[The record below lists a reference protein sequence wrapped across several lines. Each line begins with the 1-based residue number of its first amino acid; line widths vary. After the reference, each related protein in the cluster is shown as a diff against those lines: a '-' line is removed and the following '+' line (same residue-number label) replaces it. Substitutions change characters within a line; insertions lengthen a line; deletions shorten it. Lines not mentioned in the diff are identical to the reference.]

1 MTGFQFLSDLEKKL
15 RPIGLKD
22 RENLLAIKK
31 DEPAEKGYP
40 FDGEFYIW
48 DYRYY
53 DRKFIEKS
61 LDLDDSLVKEYFPV
75 TVVVPAILDIYQRL
89 LSVRFVALETETW
102 HPGVYLKVRRRRHVT
117 KRLFT
122 DVRAYSVWKAD
133 AKDESG
139 FVGYTYLDLYP
150 RGMSPFTCRMQLMV
164 RYRGP
169 IQNQSTRMPPFGLL
183 FLGSRSLMQH
193 GTIQ

>member
-1 MTGFQFLSDLEKKL
+1 MSDLENKL
-15 RPIGLKD
+15 RPIGLQD
-22 RENLLAIKK
+22 RKTLLALKK
-31 DEPAEKGYP
+31 EEHAEKGYP

-89 LSVRFVALETETW
+89 LSVRFVSLDTPTW
-102 HPGVYLKVRRRRHVT
+102 HPGVLVNVRERSHTT
-117 KRLFT
+117 KLLYA
-122 DVRAYSVWKAD
+122 DVKAYSVWKAGT
-133 AKDESG
+133 KDETG

-150 RGMSPFTCRMQLMV
+150 RG
-164 RYRGP
+164 
-169 IQNQSTRMPPFGLL
+169 
-183 FLGSRSLMQH
+183 RSH
-193 GTIQ
+193 

>member
-1 MTGFQFLSDLEKKL
+1 MSDLENKL

-22 RENLLAIKK
+22 RETLLALKK
-31 DEPAEKGYP
+31 EEHAEKGHP
-40 FDGEFYIW
+40 FDGEFYVW

-75 TVVVPAILDIYQRL
+75 TVVVPSILDIYQRL
-89 LSVRFVALETETW
+89 LSVRFVPLETTTW
-102 HPGVYLKVRRRRHVT
+102 HPGVNPKVLERSQSIN
-117 KRLFT
+117 LLCT
-122 DVRAYSVWKAD
+122 DVKAYSVWKAD

-150 RGMSPFTCRMQLMV
+150 RGRS
-164 RYRGP
+164 RYLFKGASSTHGKSLGS
-169 IQNQSTRMPPFGLL
+169 IQNQNTHTPLFGP
-183 FLGSRSLMQH
+183 
-193 GTIQ
+193 

>member
-1 MTGFQFLSDLEKKL
+1 LRDLENKL

-22 RENLLAIKK
+22 RETLLALKK
-31 DEPAEKGYP
+31 EEHAEKGYP

-89 LSVRFVALETETW
+89 LSVRFVPLETATW
-102 HPGVYLKVRRRRHVT
+102 HPGVC
-117 KRLFT
+117 
-122 DVRAYSVWKAD
+122 AS
-133 AKDESG
+133 ES
-139 FVGYTYLDLYP
+139 
-150 RGMSPFTCRMQLMV
+150 
-164 RYRGP
+164 
-169 IQNQSTRMPPFGLL
+169 
-183 FLGSRSLMQH
+183 SRENSQH
-193 GTIQ
+193 

>member
-1 MTGFQFLSDLEKKL
+1 MSDLENKL
-15 RPIGLKD
+15 RPIGLQD
-22 RENLLAIKK
+22 RKNLLALKK
-31 DEPAEKGYP
+31 EEHAEKGYP
-40 FDGEFYIW
+40 FDGQFYIW

-89 LSVRFVALETETW
+89 LSVRFVSLETATW
-102 HPGVYLKVRRRRHVT
+102 HPGVQLKARERSHT
-117 KRLFT
+117 TNPLCT
-122 DVRAYSVWKAD
+122 DVKAYSVWKAD

-150 RGMSPFTCRMQLMV
+150 RGRSQL
-164 RYRGP
+164 
-169 IQNQSTRMPPFGLL
+169 L
-183 FLGSRSLMQH
+183 
-193 GTIQ
+193 

>member
-1 MTGFQFLSDLEKKL
+1 MLLTYVPQTRPYFEELIGDGSQFLSDLEKKL

-31 DEPAEKGYP
+31 EEHAEKGYP

-75 TVVVPAILDIYQRL
+75 TVVVPTILDIYQRL

-102 HPGVYLKVRRRRHVT
+102 HPGVYLKFEGGGM
-117 KRLFT
+117 LLN
-122 DVRAYSVWKAD
+122 AYSQM
-133 AKDESG
+133 SG
-139 FVGYTYLDLYP
+139 HTRYGRRTRKTNPALWAIHIW
-150 RGMSPFTCRMQLMV
+150 TCIPAVCL
-164 RYRGP
+164 
-169 IQNQSTRMPPFGLL
+169 
-183 FLGSRSLMQH
+183 H
-193 GTIQ
+193 

>member
-1 MTGFQFLSDLEKKL
+1 MSLTYVPKTRTYLERLIDDGSQFLGDLEKKL

-22 RENLLAIKK
+22 RETLLTLKK
-31 DEPAEKGYP
+31 EEHEEKGYP

-89 LSVRFVALETETW
+89 LSVRFVPLESATW
-102 HPGVYLKVRRRRHVT
+102 HPGVSERSSEKPYRSTHMHRCQSVLGVEGRCERRI
-117 KRLFT
+117 RL
-122 DVRAYSVWKAD
+122 
-133 AKDESG
+133 
-139 FVGYTYLDLYP
+139 
-150 RGMSPFTCRMQLMV
+150 RGVYVFRPVSS
-164 RYRGP
+164 RYVCINCGMGAHP
-169 IQNQSTRMPPFGLL
+169 I
-183 FLGSRSLMQH
+183 H
-193 GTIQ
+193 D